1 MISKPAYA
9 KINLTLD
16 IVGRREDGYHL
27 LETVMQTVSLCD
39 RVSVE
44 RADNIEIVCSAEG
57 VPTNEKNTCH
67 KAARLFFEQTGTDGG
82 VRIIIDKKI
91 PSEAGLG
98 GGSSDAAATLCLLNE
113 LYDTHLSYEELERI
127 GAKVGADVAFCIRG
141 GTVLCQGIGDEM
153 TKLEA
158 LPKRYVLLV
167 KPDFGVSTPEAYKQF
182 DKKGM
187 RSCEG
192 TKAFVDALNS
202 NDVPYLNISN
212 DLEIALGNDMIEK
225 IRDGLID
232 LGAEAAQ
239 MTGSG
244 SCVFG
249 LFVNK
254 CDAENARRAMA
265 GKYPFCELCETI

>member
-1 MISKPAYA
+1 MISRPAYA

-16 IVGRREDGYHL
+16 IVGRREDGYHM

-39 RVSVE
+39 MVSVE
-44 RADNIEIVCSAEG
+44 KADTIEIDCSAEG
-57 VPTNEKNTCH
+57 VPTDEHNTCH
-67 KAARLFFEQTGTDGG
+67 KAARLFFEQTGIDDG
-82 VRIIIDKKI
+82 VKIIIEKHI

-113 LYDTHLSYEELERI
+113 LYGAELTYIELERVA
-127 GAKVGADVAFCIRG
+127 AKVGADVAFCIQG
-141 GTVLCQGIGDEM
+141 GTALCRGIGEEM
-153 TKLEA
+153 TRLESV
-158 LPKRYVLLV
+158 PKRYVLLV
-167 KPDFGVSTPEAYKQF
+167 KPDFGVSTPEAYKLF
-182 DKKGM
+182 DKKGIQ
-187 RSCEG
+187 SSAG
-192 TKAFVDALNS
+192 TKAFVNALNKG
-202 NDVPYLNISN
+202 DVPYLHISN
-212 DLEIALGNDMIEK
+212 DLETALKNDEIAMIRSE
-225 IRDGLID
+225 LID

-254 CDAENARRAMA
+254 NDAENAQSVMA